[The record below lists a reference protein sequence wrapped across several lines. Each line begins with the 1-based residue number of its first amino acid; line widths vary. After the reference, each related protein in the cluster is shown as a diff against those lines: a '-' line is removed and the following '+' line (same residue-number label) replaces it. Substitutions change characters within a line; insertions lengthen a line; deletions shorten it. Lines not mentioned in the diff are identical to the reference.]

1 MKRNVQ
7 DKTFGLKNKKG
18 SKQQKFI
25 QQVQHQVTQGGK
37 TAKQVNSR
45 ERLTCVHSITVNSSD
60 NHHFSPP
67 DNHHRSDDV
76 YWT

>member
-1 MKRNVQ
+1 VQ

-37 TAKQVNSR
+37 TAKQVLIAKYIEVTGSG
-45 ERLTCVHSITVNSSD
+45 SIVM
-60 NHHFSPP
+60 
-67 DNHHRSDDV
+67 
-76 YWT
+76 

>member
-1 MKRNVQ
+1 MERQASETRAGSSSGLCNVQ

-37 TAKQVNSR
+37 SAKQASNCDVIV
-45 ERLTCVHSITVNSSD
+45 LTE
-60 NHHFSPP
+60 
-67 DNHHRSDDV
+67 V
-76 YWT
+76 YCCC

>member
-1 MKRNVQ
+1 MQ

-37 TAKQVNSR
+37 SAKQVLIITMGTCA
-45 ERLTCVHSITVNSSD
+45 LTGTRIILRTVSN
-60 NHHFSPP
+60 
-67 DNHHRSDDV
+67 
-76 YWT
+76 

>member
-1 MKRNVQ
+1 MDLRHILHVAGMCVCDEQ

-37 TAKQVNSR
+37 TAKQVQL
-45 ERLTCVHSITVNSSD
+45 LTVLLPPTRHVEQSSNFQTV
-60 NHHFSPP
+60 
-67 DNHHRSDDV
+67 
-76 YWT
+76 

>member
-1 MKRNVQ
+1 MFVKIQ

-37 TAKQVNSR
+37 TAKQVR
-45 ERLTCVHSITVNSSD
+45 CDGCDATD
-60 NHHFSPP
+60 NL
-67 DNHHRSDDV
+67 
-76 YWT
+76 